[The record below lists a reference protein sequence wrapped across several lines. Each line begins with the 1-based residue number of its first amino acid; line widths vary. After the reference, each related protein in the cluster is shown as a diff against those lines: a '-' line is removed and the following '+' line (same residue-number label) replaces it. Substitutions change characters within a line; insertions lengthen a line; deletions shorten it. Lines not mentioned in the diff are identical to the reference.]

1 MNSQGNKLSGS
12 IPASIASMDSLMEL
26 QLGENHLSGD
36 IPRMPMSLQIALNL
50 SSNLFRGP
58 ISETLSTL
66 SELEILDLSN
76 NKFSGKIPD
85 FFTTLGTL
93 TQSLQVSNNELC
105 GELPEFH
112 SWVMVDTSGNE
123 GMTNRTTRST
133 LPKSEKKKSYA
144 VLTVVLAAITF
155 GAITILATA

>member
-1 MNSQGNKLSGS
+1 
-12 IPASIASMDSLMEL
+12 MEL

-36 IPRMPMSLQIALNL
+36 IPRMLMSLQIALNL

-85 FFTTLGTL
+85 FFTKLGTL
-93 TQSLQVSNNELC
+93 TQSLLSNNELC
-105 GELPEFH
+105 GEIPEFH

-123 GMTNRTTRST
+123 GMTNGTTRST

-144 VLTVVLAAITF
+144 VLTFVLAVVAAAITF